1 VYQPK
6 KNSKPFLEGKDIG
19 RYQISWKNRYI
30 LFDRNILHRPRPNY
44 VWESKEKI
52 IIRRIG
58 GGSIAIH
65 AALDTHQFYTFASI
79 NNLLLRQNSGIA
91 YKYLLALL
99 NSRLLNWYYV
109 ENFTNRSELTVN
121 ISRTYLDQLPIVV
134 PPNKLQEEIMALVDQ
149 ILSAKNSNQKA
160 NTNIL
165 EHQIDQLVYQLYG
178 LTSEEIAIVEGN
190 NK

>member
-1 VYQPK
+1 MFGNLK
-6 KNSKPFLEGKDIG
+6 
-19 RYQISWKNRYI
+19 
-30 LFDRNILHRPRPNY
+30 
-44 VWESKEKI
+44 
-52 IIRRIG
+52 IG